1 MPKCFVIRGCIEC
14 PYLSRGCIECPY
26 LSGYYFARCLK
37 TNTKLENVKLND
49 WEYECQTDKLDYPED
64 WEYECQ
70 TDKLDYPE
78 WCPLMEV
85 KS

>member
-14 PYLSRGCIECPY
+14 PYLS
-26 LSGYYFARCLK
+26 GYYFARCIK
-37 TNTKLENVKLND
+37 TNTKLDNVKLNE
-49 WEYECQTDKLDYPED
+49 WEYE
-64 WEYECQ
+64 YE